1 MTNAFIAIIFLKEAV
16 TPHSIMGVTFVI
28 IGSIFLISF
37 SATGYPSLSVE
48 ELHSFLKAWTF
59 LVYIAFEAVVLMIL
73 LYLNIFRQMEHLII
87 LLLIVA
93 LVASATVI
101 SAKAV
106 STLLSESFYH
116 GVQSILHPSF
126 WIMLFL
132 LPVTTVVQVRYLNRA
147 MQLYNVSDV
156 VPVNFIF
163 FTVSAILAGTIFYQ
177 EFYGVPFLKVFMFL
191 FGCLL
196 SFIGVYI
203 ISHCKTTTTLSCFKR
218 SEGLDSV
225 TDLAKE
231 SDGDISMPKKQHLKP
246 DQAGHS
252 GRRAIRIPR
261 LSRILKQAEII
272 EEVQPRTVSTSN

>member
-1 MTNAFIAIIFLKEAV
+1 
-16 TPHSIMGVTFVI
+16 
-28 IGSIFLISF
+28 
-37 SATGYPSLSVE
+37 
-48 ELHSFLKAWTF
+48 
-59 LVYIAFEAVVLMIL
+59 
-73 LYLNIFRQMEHLII
+73 MEHLII

-93 LVASATVI
+93 IVASATVI

-106 STLLSESFYH
+106 STLLSESFSH

-126 WIMLFL
+126 WIMLLL

-225 TDLAKE
+225 MNSTKE
-231 SDGDISMPKKQHLKP
+231 RDEGIGITQNRLKL
-246 DQAGHS
+246 DQSGNS

-261 LSRILKQAEII
+261 LSRILKQAETI
-272 EEVQPRTVSTSN
+272 EEVQPRTARMSD